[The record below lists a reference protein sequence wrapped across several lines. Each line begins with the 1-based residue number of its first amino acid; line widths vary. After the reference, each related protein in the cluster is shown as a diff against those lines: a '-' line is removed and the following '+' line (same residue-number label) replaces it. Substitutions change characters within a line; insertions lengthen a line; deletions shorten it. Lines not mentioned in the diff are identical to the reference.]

1 MGPKTPNLCIFG
13 LEFENIFCHVSY
25 QRPRICLVA
34 KLGAKIKILK
44 FRTKNA
50 LFGYFWAGIWKTL
63 FSYLKSA
70 LSNSSNCKFLKKTKM
85 SKFGTKDVWFGYFW
99 AGIWKQ
105 HPRICVI
112 AKYNEIIKMPKFGT
126 KSALFGY
133 FWATILKNYCHI
145 WNQHL
150 WISVTAKL
158 VKKQKC
164 LNLGQK
170 KPYLGIFDQKCFVW
184 VFLGKNFEKT
194 NFEKKFWNQHSQ
206 LSLFAKFSE
215 KTKNV

>member
-1 MGPKTPNLCIFG
+1 MPYLGIFG
-13 LEFENIFCHVSY
+13 LEFEKHYSHIWNQHSSSNF
-25 QRPRICLVA
+25 
-34 KLGAKIKILK
+34 K
-44 FRTKNA
+44 FR
-50 LFGYFWAGIWKTL
+50 
-63 FSYLKSA
+63 
-70 LSNSSNCKFLKKTKM
+70 KKTKM

-105 HPRICVI
+105 HPRICVF

-133 FWATILKNYCHI
+133 FWATILKNYCQI

-150 WISVTAKL
+150 WISVIAKL
-158 VKKQKC
+158 GKKQKC
-164 LNLGQK
+164 LHLGQK

-194 NFEKKFWNQHSQ
+194 IVIFEIST
-206 LSLFAKFSE
+206 LKFSE
-215 KTKNV
+215 KTKIG